1 MVSRLML
8 ERVRR
13 DVEVIARA
21 GLEVADFLSE
31 LDQSL
36 RRAVPYRAMCVATVD
51 PATQLCTGTFKLGE
65 LGPDAEADAR
75 WGEIEYRDEN
85 PTSFMALSQRQV
97 PATAVHLEPSDGG
110 AALQRK
116 HEFLGPIYGF
126 TDEARLV
133 AMANGRTWAG
143 IAMHRRSGDPCFTA
157 EEVTF
162 LATLSQHVAVGIRS
176 GILARRANPKAMH
189 THGPAVIIVR
199 GDGSIAQANLGAQA
213 WLDELDAVDL
223 RSATTI
229 ASLVGQARRFARGE
243 SSSPPRL
250 RVRARSGRWLVL
262 HASPLSGPS
271 SHGSDVVVTIEEA
284 RPPEIVPLVV
294 AAYELTVR
302 ERDVAR
308 LVLQGVE
315 TKEIAAQLHMSAYTV
330 QDHLKSI
337 FEKAGV
343 RSRRELMAAV
353 FFEQY
358 VPRMG
363 SDLAP
368 DGWFSDAP

>member
-1 MVSRLML
+1 MASRLML

-143 IAMHRRSGDPCFTA
+143 LAMHRRTGDPCFTP

-176 GILARRANPKAMH
+176 G
-189 THGPAVIIVR
+189 
-199 GDGSIAQANLGAQA
+199 
-213 WLDELDAVDL
+213 
-223 RSATTI
+223 
-229 ASLVGQARRFARGE
+229 
-243 SSSPPRL
+243 
-250 RVRARSGRWLVL
+250 
-262 HASPLSGPS
+262 
-271 SHGSDVVVTIEEA
+271 
-284 RPPEIVPLVV
+284 
-294 AAYELTVR
+294 
-302 ERDVAR
+302 
-308 LVLQGVE
+308 
-315 TKEIAAQLHMSAYTV
+315 
-330 QDHLKSI
+330 
-337 FEKAGV
+337 
-343 RSRRELMAAV
+343 
-353 FFEQY
+353 
-358 VPRMG
+358 
-363 SDLAP
+363 
-368 DGWFSDAP
+368 